1 MRHSTDSL
9 SLQGAR
15 PMPSAE
21 SVTIWIQQL
30 KEGERAAIQKLWE
43 AYFPRLVRQAQGWL
57 RRTSVKVVDAED
69 IALSA
74 FKSFCLRAEQ
84 GRFPKLFD
92 RDDLWQLLVVIAYRK
107 KCNQV
112 KQEASQQPRN
122 GRVYPI
128 STLTPADADDSGTI
142 FSCLISREPDPR
154 LTSQVA
160 ESCRRLLEMLPTQE
174 LRDVAVWKMEGY
186 TNEEIAAKMKDGE
199 GRAESTAERKLARIR
214 KIWAK
219 EIPS

>member
-1 MRHSTDSL
+1 
-9 SLQGAR
+9 
-15 PMPSAE
+15 MPSAK
-21 SVTIWIQQL
+21 SITICIQQL
-30 KEGERAAIQKLWE
+30 KEGERAAVEKLWE

-92 RDDLWQLLVVIAYRK
+92 RDDLWQLLVVIAFRK

-112 KQEASQQPRN
+112 KHEAVRQPRN
-122 GRVYPI
+122 GRVYEA
-128 STLTPADADDSGTI
+128 SALAAADTDDGGSI
-142 FSCLISREPDPR
+142 FSQLISGEPDPPP
-154 LTSQVA
+154 VA
-160 ESCRRLLEMLPTQE
+160 ESCRRLLEMLPAQE
-174 LRDVAVWKMEGY
+174 LRDVAVWKLEGY
-186 TNEEIAAKMKDGE
+186 TNEEIAAKMNGGE
-199 GRAESTAERKLARIR
+199 GRAESTVERKLARIR

>member
-1 MRHSTDSL
+1 
-9 SLQGAR
+9 
-15 PMPSAE
+15 MPSAE
-21 SVTIWIQQL
+21 SVTIWIHQL
-30 KEGERAAIQKLWE
+30 KDGERAAVQKLWE
-43 AYFPRLVRQAQGWL
+43 GYFPRLVRQAQRWL
-57 RRTSVKVVDAED
+57 RRTPVRVVDAED

-92 RDDLWQLLVVIAYRK
+92 RDDLWQLLVVIAFRK

-112 KQEASQQPRN
+112 KREAVRQPPN
-122 GRVYPI
+122 GRVYSI
-128 STLTPADADDSGTI
+128 SALTPADADDSGTI
-142 FSCLISREPDPR
+142 FSCLISREPDPT

-160 ESCRRLLEMLPTQE
+160 ESCRRLLEMLPAQE
-174 LRDVAVWKMEGY
+174 LRDVAVWKLEGY
-186 TNEEIAAKMKDGE
+186 TNEEIAAKMKDGK
-199 GRAESTAERKLARIR
+199 GCAESTVERKLARVR

>member
-1 MRHSTDSL
+1 
-9 SLQGAR
+9 
-15 PMPSAE
+15 MPSAE

-30 KEGERAAIQKLWE
+30 KEGERAAVQKLWE

-92 RDDLWQLLVVIAYRK
+92 RDDLWQLLVVLAYRK
-107 KCNQV
+107 TCNQIKYEV
-112 KQEASQQPRN
+112 VRQPRN
-122 GRVYPI
+122 GQVYEA
-128 STLTPADADDSGTI
+128 SALATADADDTGSI
-142 FSCLISREPDPR
+142 FSQLISGEPDPA
-154 LTSQVA
+154 LVVEMA
-160 ESCRRLLEMLPTQE
+160 DSCRRLLEMLPAQE
-174 LRDVAVWKMEGY
+174 LRDVAVWKMEAY
-186 TNEEIAAKMKDGE
+186 TNEEITAKMNGGK
-199 GRAESTAERKLARIR
+199 GRALSTVERKLALIR
-214 KIWAK
+214 TIWAK